1 KLRSTS
7 LAIGQKINIPNSAS
21 QMVRQVVK
29 APVKVA
35 KPTVHKVRSGESLSV
50 IAKRYGKTTSELK
63 RYNKLRSTSLAIG
76 QKINIP
82 NSASQMVRQVV
93 KAPVKVAKPTVH
105 KVRSGESLSVIAKRY
120 GKTTS
125 ELKSYNKLR
134 STSLAIG
141 QKIKIPS
148 NGYVAKVKS
157 TTTRATVHKVRS
169 GESLSVIAARY
180 GTSSLVLKK
189 HNKLRSTSL
198 AVGQKIKIPASANK
212 LTTHKV
218 RSGESLSVIAKR
230 YGTTTSQIKS
240 INKLRSSSLAIG
252 QLLTIPTT

>member
-1 KLRSTS
+1 
-7 LAIGQKINIPNSAS
+7 
-21 QMVRQVVK
+21 
-29 APVKVA
+29 
-35 KPTVHKVRSGESLSV
+35 
-50 IAKRYGKTTSELK
+50 
-63 RYNKLRSTSLAIG
+63 NKLRSTSLA
-76 QKINIP
+76 
-82 NSASQMVRQVV
+82 V
-93 KAPVKVAKPTVH
+93 
-105 KVRSGESLSVIAKRY
+105 
-120 GKTTS
+120 
-125 ELKSYNKLR
+125 
-134 STSLAIG
+134 G

-148 NGYVAKVKS
+148 AGYVAKNS
-157 TTTRATVHKVRS
+157 RSSNRATVHKVRS

-198 AVGQKIKIPASANK
+198 AVGQKLKIPADASR

-218 RSGESLSVIAKR
+218 RSGESLSIIAKR